1 MIEDLKEEIIQE
13 NKGKQ
18 VETFKRKKINFL
30 KELKKN
36 RVKRWK
42 KVFQANGPKKQ
53 AGVAIVIFKKLDFNQ
68 KL

>member
-53 AGVAIVIFKKLDFNQ
+53 AGVAIGLFKKLDFNQ